1 MAINT
6 SARRSN
12 RNVYTSLIVL
22 AIVACMIAG
31 STIGFIAYEY
41 VTRVELREPPE
52 QTGTEHSW
60 LPTAT
65 L

>member
-1 MAINT
+1 MAINA
-6 SARRSN
+6 SARRRN

-31 STIGFIAYEY
+31 STIGFIAHEY

-52 QTGTEHSW
+52 QIGTEHSW

>member
-1 MAINT
+1 MAISS
-6 SARRSN
+6 SAPRNARS
-12 RNVYTSLIVL
+12 VYIALVIL
-22 AIVACMIAG
+22 GIVACMVAG
-31 STIGFIAYEY
+31 STIGFIAHEY

-52 QTGTEHSW
+52 QQETEHAS